1 MSATDEIKIR
11 IRKVMVMAK
20 FEDLPLTN
28 FPDSED
34 NWARMQDITASLLT
48 IALQYN
54 ALWDAGD
61 IDAANTLLENNPKLK
76 STIFNADK
84 WNKLRDGLIALERY
98 YLNDVQTFIERVAQ
112 STIGINDNAS
122 NDEKVTNTYSANKID
137 QLTGYYSNSFNIET
151 SDWSDDFIYTHEDAS
166 IGADDIIE
174 VYFHSD
180 SYTAVSKAQIRLISG
195 SGAGN
200 FQLKAKKLPIG
211 TITVDFYKVVKIN
224 G

>member
-76 STIFNADK
+76 STIFNAD
-84 WNKLRDGLIALERY
+84 
-98 YLNDVQTFIERVAQ
+98 
-112 STIGINDNAS
+112 
-122 NDEKVTNTYSANKID
+122 
-137 QLTGYYSNSFNIET
+137 NI
-151 SDWSDDFIYTHEDAS
+151 SMMC
-166 IGADDIIE
+166 
-174 VYFHSD
+174 
-180 SYTAVSKAQIRLISG
+180 RPL
-195 SGAGN
+195 
-200 FQLKAKKLPIG
+200 
-211 TITVDFYKVVKIN
+211 
-224 G
+224 